1 MVIVKTVNPV
11 KTGPSIA
18 VTSLHLSAQQLFAV
32 GGAVAPAVF
41 DCLLEV
47 LSLLCHDYKSCLVL
61 TERANLLRLAGDVIL
76 FEGAV
81 AEALAVENSRE
92 EPVQCK

>member
-1 MVIVKTVNPV
+1 MVIVKIVNRSSLLPF
-11 KTGPSIA
+11 S
-18 VTSLHLSAQQLFAV
+18 SLHLGGEKLFTV

-47 LSLLCHDYKSCLVL
+47 LPLLCHDYKSCLVF

-76 FEGAV
+76 FEGAI

-92 EPVQCK
+92 ESEHCT